1 MHGTWL
7 TRSLAVAMVLAPGSA
22 LAQER
27 AWDWQWGGHP
37 MMWMWGAGG
46 LVMMLMMLMFWGVV
60 IAALVVGVRWLIG
73 QGHPARRDEALEILR
88 QRYARG
94 EIDKQ
99 ELEITIDDDGNV
111 TIKVVGVAGPD
122 CLKLTKDIEEALG
135 IVVDRQRTNDFY
147 VEKPKVNEQI
157 DQGR

>member
-1 MHGTWL
+1 
-7 TRSLAVAMVLAPGSA
+7 MV
-22 LAQER
+22 
-27 AWDWQWGGHP
+27 
-37 MMWMWGAGG
+37 
-46 LVMMLMMLMFWGVV
+46 
-60 IAALVVGVRWLIG
+60 
-73 QGHPARRDEALEILR
+73 
-88 QRYARG
+88 
-94 EIDKQ
+94 DKQ

-122 CLKLTKDIEEALG
+122 CLKLTKEIEEALG